1 MSERPP
7 RIAADGVYRIIAGAL
22 LGKKCIPTELRRHR
36 PSQLND
42 PRDGASL

>member
-22 LGKKCIPTELRRHR
+22 LGKKNAFR
-36 PSQLND
+36 PRLED
-42 PRDGASL
+42 TGPRN

>member
-22 LGKKCIPTELRRHR
+22 LGKKMHSDR
-36 PSQLND
+36 
-42 PRDGASL
+42 A